1 MPPGSER
8 ERRTPQVRLF
18 LAQDGRT
25 LPWELVRKVF
35 QYVDKLT
42 AYDVFW
48 APEDLPP
55 PPKALGMPDDSRRSR
70 ERAWKWRN
78 RPSYL
83 CRLAD
88 VYYDPATRTGLCD
101 MLRAGFVHCER
112 RVVELYLLTAYMQG
126 WPMPDASRQADLMQ
140 YVGKFASFQY
150 SVGVVL
156 PDTPKMCTRDV
167 IIVVP
172 FSPLEIRL
180 ATEHVEAGRGRV
192 RMRVLFDY
200 CSRKGDA
207 ALEHAVD
214 ALLAGQ
220 RLAALG
226 SVELWFSFTGVI
238 TPDNKARVERL
249 FAALIAKLQERV
261 PAHLTIAPGAHRPA
275 AARLR

>member
-48 APEDLPP
+48 APKDLPP
-55 PPKALGMPDDSRRSR
+55 PPEALGMPDDSRRSR

-88 VYYDPATRTGLCD
+88 VYYDPSRGKGLSD
-101 MLRAGFVHCER
+101 LQRAGFVHRER
-112 RVVELYLLTAYMQG
+112 RVVELYLFTSYMHG
-126 WPMPDASRQADLMQ
+126 WSMPDASRRADLMQ

-156 PDTPKMCTRDV
+156 PDMPKAQTRDV

-172 FSPLEIRL
+172 FSPPEIRL
-180 ATEHVEAGRGRV
+180 AAEHVEAGRGRA

-200 CSRKGDA
+200 RAREGDA
-207 ALEHAVD
+207 ALANAVD
-214 ALLAGQ
+214 ALLAGH
-220 RLAALG
+220 RLAAPG
-226 SVELWFSFTGVI
+226 SVELRFSFRGL
-238 TPDNKARVERL
+238 PADDKARADRIC
-249 FAALIAKLQERV
+249 AALGAKRRELL
-261 PAHLTIAPGAHRPA
+261 PAVAPA
-275 AARLR
+275 ASPPVRDP